1 MTKNLF
7 RQKFVRVGGHIFP
20 PEIKMFPERAAFEAS
35 ALGGTSARYA
45 TGIVGPGIKSRGRES
60 YRPKLNRRSTGL
72 TVLSPEFVFNT
83 HKSVYFRKVT
93 TLESVFIYFCTL

>member
-45 TGIVGPGIKSRGRES
+45 TGIVGPGLKS
-60 YRPKLNRRSTGL
+60 RPKLNRRRR
-72 TVLSPEFVFNT
+72 VAQD
-83 HKSVYFRKVT
+83 
-93 TLESVFIYFCTL
+93 